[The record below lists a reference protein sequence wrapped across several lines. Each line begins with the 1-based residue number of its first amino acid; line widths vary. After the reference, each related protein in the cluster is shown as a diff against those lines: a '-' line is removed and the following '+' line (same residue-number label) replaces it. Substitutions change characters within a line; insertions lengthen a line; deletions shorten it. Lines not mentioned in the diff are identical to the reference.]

1 MVSSTSLQYL
11 YHFRMPFQWLSEH
24 GALYLHL
31 TVLQKTGQG
40 SHLVGI
46 ILELHFKAQKRC
58 LGGSVANSLLS
69 YTAIL
74 SWRKPLLAKSGFTEK
89 WSFKATAGDSRKP
102 MKTSFM
108 NPPSLL
114 CRKAKVR
121 SWGGSC
127 PWPFYPIL
135 RTLHCTTLPKHAKT
149 PHQARDHDDASWTNA
164 VWSSDNWGWKYLRKH
179 GYEWVRTKLL
189 RGCPACYI
197 LRSFTQPH
205 VAVRPCLTSL
215 SQQIF

>member
-40 SHLVGI
+40 SHLIGI

-74 SWRKPLLAKSGFTEK
+74 SWRKPLLAKSGYRKVKFQGHSMWFKKTYENFIYEPSK
-89 WSFKATAGDSRKP
+89 SPLPKSKSSFLGWLMP
-102 MKTSFM
+102 MTFLSD
-108 NPPSLL
+108 
-114 CRKAKVR
+114 VED
-121 SWGGSC
+121 
-127 PWPFYPIL
+127 
-135 RTLHCTTLPKHAKT
+135 TTLYHFAKT
-149 PHQARDHDDASWTNA
+149 CQNTPS
-164 VWSSDNWGWKYLRKH
+164 GK
-179 GYEWVRTKLL
+179 
-189 RGCPACYI
+189 
-197 LRSFTQPH
+197 
-205 VAVRPCLTSL
+205 RPWRRVLNKCCVE
-215 SQQIF
+215 FW